1 MVKVSVIMPIYQA
14 EEFIERTCTNFSKQ
28 TLNDIELI
36 CINDGSVDNTQKI
49 LEKLA
54 EKYDFIKIIKQSNQG
69 SGIARN
75 NGIKKATGEYIAF
88 LDADDIYIDDD
99 ALEKMYNYAK
109 KHDANIVCANLE
121 RVSTTMKK
129 EGNFNYDKD
138 NYSKFT
144 EYNILNPEEY
154 GIPWA
159 FYKNIYKRK
168 FLEDNNITFP
178 SLSRGQ
184 DPVFLAEA
192 LTKTDKIHTTPVTL
206 YGYNHQSN
214 GGANNKVDDYQKKYD
229 YIKHYHDTIKILED
243 NNYHKTAQK
252 YKDQLIIYIS
262 LINNRED
269 QQLLKIIHEIFED
282 KNPTYFNTPSEE
294 QIYLRICMLNH
305 NDNKAFYNEL
315 QTIKKELLE
324 VTLSTTNFID
334 PKILRKY
341 NMELKKL
348 DNQKQEDL
356 KQLKQLNKKIENS
369 SSWKVTD
376 PLRKSKKGTIKV
388 LKKCKHTLVKLW

>member
-1 MVKVSVIMPIYQA
+1 MVKISIIMPVYNQA
-14 EEFIERTCTNFSKQ
+14 EFLEDTFKSITNQ
-28 TLNDIELI
+28 TLKDIEVI
-36 CINDGSVDNTQKI
+36 CVNDGSTDDAQQTLENLKI
-49 LEKLA
+49 R
-54 EKYDFIKIIKQSNQG
+54 YPFIKIYKTENQG
-69 SGIARN
+69 SGKARN
-75 NGIKKATGEYIAF
+75 YGIKQATGEYIAF
-88 LDADDIYIDDD
+88 LDADDSFLDEK
-99 ALEKMYNYAK
+99 ALEKMYMYGHKNNA
-109 KHDANIVCANLE
+109 DIVCANLRRIKQDRSIE
-121 RVSTTMKK
+121 K
-129 EGNFNYDKD
+129 EYDPKAARFSYFIQKD
-138 NYSKFT
+138 VL
-144 EYNILNPEEY
+144 EPVEY

-206 YGYNHQSN
+206 YGYNHQAN

-243 NNYHKTAQK
+243 NNYYKTAQK
-252 YKDQLIIYIS
+252 YKDQLIIYMS

-305 NDNKAFYNEL
+305 NDNKSFYNEL
-315 QTIKKELLE
+315 QTTKKALLE
-324 VTLSTTNFID
+324 VTLSTTNFIN

-341 NMELKKL
+341 NIELKKL
-348 DNQKQEDL
+348 DNQKEDDL
-356 KQLKQLNKKIENS
+356 KQLKQLNQKIENS
-369 SSWKVTD
+369 SSWKITD

-388 LKKCKHTLVKLW
+388 LKKCKHSLVKLW